1 MIFGIAIYQFNLS
14 TVWQQTSVGD
24 LARDTGS
31 LLSHESHPW
40 ERGNMRVHNEQ
51 LFGFRNYKADNKY
64 NALNRRGAPTSGC
77 FVIIR
82 PAGCYGTQGALFLAE
97 YKRVV

>member
-1 MIFGIAIYQFNLS
+1 MWL
-14 TVWQQTSVGD
+14 QTSAGG

-82 PAGCYGTQGALFLAE
+82 PTCWSWRQNPCYGTQGGPAPDF
-97 YKRVV
+97 